1 MVLGP
6 VFCNT
11 EVSRVLAAVSNLL
24 DTCCD
29 KIMKHAL
36 NFL

>member
-6 VFCNT
+6 VFCNA
-11 EVSRVLAAVSNLL
+11 EVSRVLAVVSNLL

-29 KIMKHAL
+29 K
-36 NFL
+36 